1 MGIDFKVH
9 SAETAPAA
17 SRPVLEKTRSRY
29 GMIPN
34 LFGVLAESPAAVEA
48 YASLSRLFGR
58 SGLTPLEQHVVL
70 QTHNIDNGCDY
81 CAAAH
86 STVARGAGVE
96 PEIDDALRN
105 DEPLADARLEAL
117 RQFTKA
123 LDRERGWVGDEAV
136 AGFIAA
142 GFTQGNV
149 FDVILGIS
157 FKRLSNYSNHVAA
170 TPLDAPFAAHAWQKT
185 G

>member
-1 MGIDFKVH
+1 MSIDFKVH
-9 SAETAPAA
+9 STETAPKA

-48 YASLSRLFGR
+48 YASLSQSFAR

-70 QTHNIDNGCDY
+70 QTHNVDNGCDY

-96 PEIDDALRN
+96 VDIDDALRN
-105 DEPLADARLEAL
+105 NQPLADPRLEAL
-117 RQFTKA
+117 RQFTRA
-123 LDRERGWVGDEAV
+123 LDRERGWVGEEAV
-136 AGFIAA
+136 ADFIAA
-142 GFTQGNV
+142 GYTRGNV
-149 FDVILGIS
+149 FDVILGIA

-170 TPLDAPFAAHAWQKT
+170 TPLDAPFAAQAWQKA